1 MELCILLQVSGAEI
15 NRLLLYGTL
24 IFLIMPTVL
33 VVFMVFYQRRIHA
46 HRQAQAAQE
55 AQHQRDKLLV
65 KLEAEENTRKRI
77 ASDLHDNIGQVMS
90 LAALTLSAVDLS
102 QPEKA
107 TNKIETVYLLI
118 TRSIHELRQLARL
131 ISATEILHGGLQQAI
146 AKELE
151 WVRDSKVLAVRYD
164 SPAAPPPEISHEQ
177 AILLFRSFQELLGN
191 AIKHAQA
198 SAISVQ
204 LHHTPQQLAIYV
216 EDNGIGFHPPVDAS
230 SGGMGLPAIRERMNQ
245 LEGDFTIHSTPGNGT
260 YACLKCPIR

>member
-1 MELCILLQVSGAEI
+1 
-15 NRLLLYGTL
+15 
-24 IFLIMPTVL
+24 MPTAL
-33 VVFMVFYQRRIHA
+33 VVFMIFYQRRIHA

-65 KLEAEENTRKRI
+65 KLEAEESTRKRI

-90 LAALTLSAVDLS
+90 LAALTLSTVDVN

-107 TNKIETVYLLI
+107 TSKVETVYSLI

-131 ISATEILHGGLQQAI
+131 ISASEILHGGLQQAI

-164 SPAAPPPEISHEQ
+164 SPASPPPEISHEQ

-198 SAISVQ
+198 SVINVQ
-204 LHHTPQQLAIYV
+204 LHHTAQQLAIYV
-216 EDNGIGFHPPVDAS
+216 EDNGVGFYPSTNTS
-230 SGGMGLPAIRERMNQ
+230 SGGMGLTSIHERMSQ
-245 LEGDFTIHSTPGNGT
+245 LEGEFTIHSTPGSGT
-260 YACLKCPIR
+260 YACLKCPIH